1 MSAND
6 MAPPGYG
13 IYSVQGTIPEFR
25 MYQKTDGT
33 IEQHVRYVNKV
44 VGYTG
49 KWMLVQMTKEET
61 NGNSDSASA

>member
-13 IYSVQGTIPEFR
+13 IYLVEGTIPEFR
-25 MYQKTDGT
+25 MYQKADGA
-33 IEQHVRYVNKV
+33 IEQHVRYINKS

-49 KWMLVQMTKEET
+49 KWMVVPVIKESS
-61 NGNSDSASA
+61 NGSANITPA

>member
-6 MAPPGYG
+6 MAPLGYG
-13 IYSVQGTIPEFR
+13 IYPVEGTMPEFR
-25 MYQKTDGT
+25 IYQKADGT

-49 KWMLVQMTKEET
+49 KWMVVQTVKEE
-61 NGNSDSASA
+61 

>member
-1 MSAND
+1 MSASD

-13 IYSVQGTIPEFR
+13 IYSVEGTVPEFR

-33 IEQHVRYVNKV
+33 IEQHVRYINKG

-49 KWMLVQMTKEET
+49 KWMVVQMVKEET
-61 NGNSDSASA
+61 NGSVGSAQT

>member
-13 IYSVQGTIPEFR
+13 IYSVEGTVPEFR
-25 MYQKTDGT
+25 IYQKADGT
-33 IEQHVRYVNKV
+33 IEQHVRYINKG

-49 KWMLVQMTKEET
+49 KWMVVPTVKEES
-61 NGNSDSASA
+61 NGNSGNATA

>member
-13 IYSVQGTIPEFR
+13 IYPVEGTMPEFR
-25 MYQKTDGT
+25 MYQKADGT

-49 KWMLVQMTKEET
+49 KWMVVPTVKEE
-61 NGNSDSASA
+61 

>member
-13 IYSVQGTIPEFR
+13 IYPVEGTVPEFR
-25 MYQKTDGT
+25 MYQKADGA
-33 IEQHVRYVNKV
+33 IEQHVRYINKS

-49 KWMLVQMTKEET
+49 KWMVVKMVKEEP
-61 NGNSDSASA
+61 NGSADNTPT

>member
-13 IYSVQGTIPEFR
+13 IYPVEGTVPEFR
-25 MYQKTDGT
+25 MYQKADGT
-33 IEQHVRYVNKV
+33 IEQHVRYVNKS

-49 KWMLVQMTKEET
+49 KWMVVPVVKEEVDGSNDNAT
-61 NGNSDSASA
+61 A